1 MIDQAQLEQLRRLL
15 IGRPVATP
23 SRDRKEAVASLPGEE
38 VQNALGRYWTTEK
51 FYPHHRRHGT
61 VEISRLSELSGNLL
75 PSISRGEIPPSP
87 PDRWAFLDTETTGL
101 SGGAGTCAFL
111 IGIGTV
117 EDAGFRVR
125 LFFMRDYDEEAAML
139 QGVADLLAQHDV
151 VITYNGKAFDA
162 PLLETRY
169 RLNRQPVPL
178 ERLSH
183 LDLLFA
189 ARRLWRVRLESCRLI
204 ELENQI
210 LGVERQGDLPGEM
223 IPHYYFEYL
232 RTREAFRMV
241 PMFHHNV
248 MDIVTLAALTAVV
261 LPVFAAPAEAG
272 LRHGEDLL
280 GIARWLEQNDDL
292 EGALGLYQRALQRG
306 LRRDEHLFRAIW
318 ETARLEKKLGRLDR
332 AVATWCDLA
341 SGNNPLRRA
350 ALEELAKYYEHTE
363 RNYSMALEMA
373 AAAGGLEPS
382 PDIERRR
389 QRLLRKAAGQTRR
402 LL

>member
-1 MIDQAQLEQLRRLL
+1 
-15 IGRPVATP
+15 
-23 SRDRKEAVASLPGEE
+23 
-38 VQNALGRYWTTEK
+38 
-51 FYPHHRRHGT
+51 
-61 VEISRLSELSGNLL
+61 
-75 PSISRGEIPPSP
+75 
-87 PDRWAFLDTETTGL
+87 
-101 SGGAGTCAFL
+101 
-111 IGIGTV
+111 
-117 EDAGFRVR
+117 
-125 LFFMRDYDEEAAML
+125 ML
-139 QGVADLLAQHDV
+139 QGVAGLLAQYDV

-169 RLNRQPVPL
+169 RLNRQPLPL

-189 ARRLWRVRLESCRLI
+189 TRRLWRLRLESCRLI

-223 IPHYYFEYL
+223 IPYYYFEYL

-292 EGALGLYQRALQRG
+292 EGALGLYQRALERG

-341 SGNNPLRRA
+341 SGKNPLRRA

-373 AAAGGLEPS
+373 AAAWGLEPS
-382 PDIERRR
+382 PELEKRR
-389 QRLLRKAAGQTRR
+389 QRLAGKAAAQTRR